1 MHYSGTRQATQAR
14 IADFFLYVARM
25 LPMNTPAEHK
35 ELRKEVKKEVQRN
48 REDTAYLLCFMVGFG
63 DFPLQEPGF
72 LLCER
77 QLRAAD
83 D

>member
-63 DFPLQEPGF
+63 DF
-72 LLCER
+72 LCKNPDSFF
-77 QLRAAD
+77 ANGN
-83 D
+83 